1 VPDVLHSANLFT
13 LGKLGDSGSE
23 RGSKALFR
31 SWKVTIFQTVAL
43 SFVFNK
49 YCSIIDQIGSK
60 DPSRDLQLIYA
71 ISYLF
76 YQHLML
82 HACVQKIDVMERE

>member
-1 VPDVLHSANLFT
+1 M
-13 LGKLGDSGSE
+13 
-23 RGSKALFR
+23 
-31 SWKVTIFQTVAL
+31 
-43 SFVFNK
+43 
-49 YCSIIDQIGSK
+49 DQIGSK

-82 HACVQKIDVMERE
+82 HACVQKIYAMEREWKNRNLEGEENQA